1 MKAKNLVTVVLL
13 LFVAASVV
21 VLVAK
26 GMRPKPAG
34 ESTANAPSDGV
45 IAYYFHG
52 HVRCP
57 TCESIEA
64 FAHEAVSSSFAGE
77 TQAGRLRWQVL
88 NYEKPEN
95 ERFVTEYE
103 IAAPTVVLVRMAG
116 GEQADWKNLDRV
128 WELVG
133 EKAAFVKYVEQ
144 ETGAMLEASG
154 P

>member
-1 MKAKNLVTVVLL
+1 MKVKSLVTIVLL

-26 GMRPKPAG
+26 GLRRKPAG
-34 ESTANAPSDGV
+34 ESTANTLRDGV

-57 TCESIEA
+57 TCENIEA
-64 FAHEAVSSSFAGE
+64 FAHEAVSSRLADE
-77 TQAGRLRWQVL
+77 TQAGRLQWQVL
-88 NYEKPEN
+88 NYEKPQN

-116 GEQADWKNLDRV
+116 GRQADWKNLDRV

-144 ETGAMLEASG
+144 ETRAMLDASG